1 MSLRDVIQQREA
13 LTIGQYTVLRMH
25 TRKGRSAWVL
35 SRNSYASG
43 VIVQQLRPWW
53 YEDIVQC
60 LRKCVDRV
68 LDVRLPILHVGECSS
83 RFGGDAGSL

>member
-1 MSLRDVIQQREA
+1 MSLRGVIQQREA

-43 VIVQQLRPWW
+43 VIVQQLGLGG
-53 YEDIVQC
+53 
-60 LRKCVDRV
+60 LRILSSACVNAWTGFLTSDF
-68 LDVRLPILHVGECSS
+68 PYSMSECSF
-83 RFGGDAGSL
+83 RFVGDADSL